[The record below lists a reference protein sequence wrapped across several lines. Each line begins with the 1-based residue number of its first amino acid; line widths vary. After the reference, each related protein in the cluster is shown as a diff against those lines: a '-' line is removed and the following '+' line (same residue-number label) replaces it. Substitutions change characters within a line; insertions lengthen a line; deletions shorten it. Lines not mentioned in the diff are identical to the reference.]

1 MKDKEQ
7 ELIPIPNQAVEFAR
21 KVKAKAAI
29 ENMQLEIML
38 LKHLVATLDDEHDY
52 LFNPDELKIIKV
64 RKVTDGKESLQLSP
78 SENSKGREEAHNVRG
93 AKGLREFADDK
104 NLDSLGQ
111 AEETVEEK
119 LQPPRD
125 KEGN

>member
-7 ELIPIPNQAVEFAR
+7 ELIPIPKQAVEFAR

-29 ENMQLEIML
+29 ETMQLEIML

-64 RKVTDGKESLQLSP
+64 RKVTDGKESLQPSP
-78 SENSKGREEAHNVRG
+78 SENSKGREEVHNVGG
-93 AKGLREFADDK
+93 AKGLRGFVDDK

-111 AEETVEEK
+111 AEEAVEEK